1 MPKKN
6 RKTFFDVEC
15 CVCIE
20 YSMIVNFCFH
30 VRIKCKWL
38 IFLIKTDWSVSAY
51 FSADVS
57 IYTNVKN
64 CLIKPLMN
72 DKIVNVINFFTERIQ
87 NIILHELLIERKF
100 KATRL
105 IFHDPI

>member
-1 MPKKN
+1 MIG
-6 RKTFFDVEC
+6 
-15 CVCIE
+15 IE
-20 YSMIVNFCFH
+20 FTVY
-30 VRIKCKWL
+30 
-38 IFLIKTDWSVSAY
+38 IKTNWSVSAY

-57 IYTNVKN
+57 IYTNVTN